1 MKRLRLLGLI
11 LIFLFSFG
19 IVFAQKKASGNSL
32 NLTRIEQLVDKYIS
46 EKTNGTGGET
56 ALTGLSIYYGGLSD
70 LQKRSVCK
78 YFMTRI
84 DKFHSDGDMKSAL
97 VLSDLYESFSPDPT
111 DANYARLYYI
121 RGEYAAM
128 RSDTLTLKRQISSLV
143 NFSSSDETEKEKY
156 VTALSTNLEEI
167 RNYVP
172 VDRTI
177 DGVWVSNLRD
187 LDYNLPYFMLE
198 VKSAS
203 KGIPVFTLKNK
214 TGFLNWLAKPVL
226 AQEEFAFT
234 NDSIYVVF
242 SNEDLRQPSPFLN
255 EILRTS
261 GNTYSTIVG
270 MKTAMSTGSSI
281 LGDIS
286 GRAMSMAVDAVAN
299 SIFAPRKYSY
309 LLEIKFRKVNDWQM
323 EADVAL
329 HDVKVK
335 GDNEPKYGNRE
346 YHTLFTKIKSE
357 DNWYWY
363 DEYGH
368 ILTMLEQS
376 GKEYDVFKKE
386 HKCPAGWWMY
396 DWSNPKKTIGY
407 FNWFQTAKME
417 YLTEERLIR
426 EGVTISDSVNW
437 HNKELQPILGVKFEE
452 DSSVLK
458 ISKVAKAYPAERAGI
473 EKGDIVTHIDGYQ
486 ITTVQQFYDLI
497 NSKQPCDKVVITLL
511 RKNKKRD
518 IAVELAFLPK

>member
-1 MKRLRLLGLI
+1 MILKNFILFFLAIVLGCLD
-11 LIFLFSFG
+11 
-19 IVFAQKKASGNSL
+19 VHAQPRGTKPQQM
-32 NLTRIEQLVDKYIS
+32 NLTRVNQLLDKYLS
-46 EKTNGTGGET
+46 EKSAGQGGET
-56 ALTGLSIYYGGLSD
+56 ALTGLSVYFGGLSD
-70 LQKRSVCK
+70 TQKKYVCK
-78 YFMTRI
+78 SLMDRI
-84 DKFHSDGDMKSAL
+84 EKSYSSNNMGDVL
-97 VLSDLYESFSPDPT
+97 LLSDLYESFSPDASDP
-111 DANYARLYYI
+111 NFARLFYI
-121 RGEYAAM
+121 RGEYAASE
-128 RSDTLTLKRQISSLV
+128 SDTLALKKQIQNIESCV
-143 NFSSSDETEKEKY
+143 GDKKEQY
-156 VTALSTNLEEI
+156 LAALYKNLEEI

-177 DGVWVSNLRD
+177 DGVWVSNLKN
-187 LDYNLPYFMLE
+187 LDFNLPYFMLE

-203 KGIPVFTLKNK
+203 NGIPVFTLKNK
-214 TGFLNWLAKPVL
+214 TGFLDWLEKPVST
-226 AQEEFAFT
+226 QEEFAFT

-242 SNEDLRQPSPFLN
+242 SNEDLKQPSPFLN

-363 DEYGH
+363 DEHGN

-386 HKCPAGWWMY
+386 HKCPVGWYMHG
-396 DWSNPKKTIGY
+396 WSNPQKTIGY

-437 HNKELQPILGVKFEE
+437 HNKELQPMLGVKFEE
-452 DSSVLK
+452 NSSVLK
-458 ISKVAKAYPAERAGI
+458 ISKVATAYPAERAGI
-473 EKGDIVTHIDGYQ
+473 EKGDVVTHIDGYQ

-497 NSKQPCDKVVITLL
+497 NSKRPCDKVVITLL